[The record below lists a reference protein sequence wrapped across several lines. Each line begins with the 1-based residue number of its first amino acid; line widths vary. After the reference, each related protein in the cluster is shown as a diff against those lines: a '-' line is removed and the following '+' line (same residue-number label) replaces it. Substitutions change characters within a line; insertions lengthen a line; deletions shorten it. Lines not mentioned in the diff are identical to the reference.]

1 MPTLVVVDKLDDWP
15 AELPGAE
22 VVSSQRYLTDPA
34 YSGGRGVKVFN
45 LCRRYSYQSLG
56 YYVSLLAQARG
67 HRPLPSVAT
76 LQDLRNRSLVKLI
89 SSDVEDEIQRSLKS
103 ITGEEYTLS
112 VYFGR
117 NLAQRHSRLAKRL
130 FNLFPAPL
138 LRAVFVRRGTTWELR
153 SLRPIATSDVP
164 EGHWEFLVQAA
175 RDHFSRRP
183 SVARSTTAR
192 WDLAILVNP
201 EEQEPPSNERA
212 IRRFVRVGEKLGF
225 EVEIIGPEDYGRLAE
240 FDALLIR
247 ETTSVEHHT
256 YRFSRRAAALGL
268 VVIDDPESIVC
279 CTNKVFLA
287 EALQR
292 AKVPIPVTKVV
303 ARDNLEEVART
314 MDYPCILK
322 QPDSYFSQGVS
333 RVDDAASFLSTAREF
348 LGNSELLI
356 VQEFLPTDFDW
367 RVGVMDGIV
376 LFSARY
382 RMARGHWQIIQR
394 DDAGKVS
401 RYGKVEAVSLED
413 TPSFVLEQAVAATR
427 VIGNGLYGVD
437 LKQRGDQCWV
447 IEVNDNPNID
457 ADCEDQIL
465 GDELYRRILGVMLER
480 VEQSK
485 AIGNVV

>member
-1 MPTLVVVDKLDDWP
+1 
-15 AELPGAE
+15 
-22 VVSSQRYLTDPA
+22 
-34 YSGGRGVKVFN
+34 
-45 LCRRYSYQSLG
+45 
-56 YYVSLLAQARG
+56 
-67 HRPLPSVAT
+67 
-76 LQDLRNRSLVKLI
+76 
-89 SSDVEDEIQRSLKS
+89 
-103 ITGEEYTLS
+103 
-112 VYFGR
+112 
-117 NLAQRHSRLAKRL
+117 
-130 FNLFPAPL
+130 
-138 LRAVFVRRGTTWELR
+138 
-153 SLRPIATSDVP
+153 
-164 EGHWEFLVQAA
+164 
-175 RDHFSRRP
+175 
-183 SVARSTTAR
+183 
-192 WDLAILVNP
+192 
-201 EEQEPPSNERA
+201 
-212 IRRFVRVGEKLGF
+212 
-225 EVEIIGPEDYGRLAE
+225 VEIIGPEDYGRVAE

-303 ARDNLEEVART
+303 TRENLEKVAGT

-367 RVGVMDGIV
+367 RVGVMDGAV

-413 TPSFVLEQAVAATR
+413 TPPFVLEQAVAATR

-465 GDELYRRILGVMLER
+465 GEELYRRILGVMLER

-485 AIGNVV
+485 VTGNAG